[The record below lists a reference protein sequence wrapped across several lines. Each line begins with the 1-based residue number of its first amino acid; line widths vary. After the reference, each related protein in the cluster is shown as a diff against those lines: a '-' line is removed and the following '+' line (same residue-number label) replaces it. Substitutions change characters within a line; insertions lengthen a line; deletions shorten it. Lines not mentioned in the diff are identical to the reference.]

1 MSEATQEDLLTK
13 LSEAVDESRKRSEK
27 LEEKFNGLDFE
38 AMQKSDEQIAEISEK
53 LSAMKVQV
61 EAQENLAKQLEQVQ
75 EQQAVLAASIGTKA
89 EKKDEDEISEGMKNF
104 NSMLRKSES
113 YAGYSKHQEEVASGI
128 IAKEFKAVDED
139 EAAFLKKDLL
149 VGSNPDGGY
158 LVPTEFGAMINGRI
172 FETSPI
178 RAFASVQTTN
188 SSEIEFPLDDQEADA
203 GWVGEVQSRPDTAT
217 PQVGIIKIPIHEL
230 YAQPKATQKLLDD
243 AGINIESWLS
253 GKVSRRFSRLEN
265 TAFVSGDGSQ
275 MPKGFLAYAEW
286 AAPGVYERNA
296 IERINSGTS
305 ADFDGDSFKSL
316 MGSLKQEYLAS
327 AIFGMKRAVW
337 TDVTKL
343 KDGQGNYLFDP
354 IRNFKEGDTLQILG
368 KSVVLMD
375 DMPVKAANSN
385 SVVFGDFRE
394 GYTIADRIGIRLL
407 RDPYTAKPFIKF
419 YTTKR
424 VGGAVTNYEALKIM
438 KLAA

>member
-1 MSEATQEDLLTK
+1 MSEVIAEDLLTK

-27 LEEKFNGLDFE
+27 LEKKYDSLDFE

-61 EAQENLAKQLEQVQ
+61 EAQENLAKQLEEVQ
-75 EQQAVLAASIGTKA
+75 EQQAVLAASIGTQA

-104 NSMLRKSES
+104 NSMLRNPES
-113 YAGYSKHQEEVASGI
+113 YKDYSKHQDEVANGI
-128 IAKEFKAVDED
+128 IAKEFKLAGE
-139 EAAFLKKDLL
+139 EQAAFLRKDLL

-158 LVPTEFGAMINGRI
+158 LVPTEFGAMITGQV

-217 PQVGIIKIPIHEL
+217 PTVGIIKIPIHEL

-275 MPKGFLAYAEW
+275 MPKGFLAYPEW
-286 AAPGVYERNA
+286 AAAGIYERNA

-305 ADFDGDSFKSL
+305 ADFDSDSFKDL
-316 MGSLKQEYLAS
+316 MGALKQEYLAS

-343 KDGQGNYLFDP
+343 KDSQNRYLFDMM
-354 IRNFKEGDTLQILG
+354 RNFKEGDTLQILG